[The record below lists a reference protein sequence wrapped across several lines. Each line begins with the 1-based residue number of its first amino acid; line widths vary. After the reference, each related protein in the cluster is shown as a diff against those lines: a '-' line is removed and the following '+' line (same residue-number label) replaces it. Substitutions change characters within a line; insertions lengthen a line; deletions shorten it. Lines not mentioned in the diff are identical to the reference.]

1 MSRRGVVLGRQIRV
15 VRRSDAKICDNEERY
30 GLPDDAPVLTMQ
42 IRDVGATQAQL
53 VPGTAH
59 SCLDVLQH
67 MN

>member
-1 MSRRGVVLGRQIRV
+1 M
-15 VRRSDAKICDNEERY
+15 RRSDAKICDNEERY

-42 IRDVGATQAQL
+42 IRDVSATQAQL

>member
-1 MSRRGVVLGRQIRV
+1 MLR
-15 VRRSDAKICDNEERY
+15 ICDNEERY

-53 VPGTAH
+53 VPGTAQNY
-59 SCLDVLQH
+59 LGELQH